1 MHDDRLV
8 GQTIDSQFEI
18 VARLG
23 QGGNGV
29 VYKARQLQVGRTV
42 ALKFFN
48 LPIQAHDDYL
58 ERFRQ
63 EGRILS
69 GMNHPGIMRCFMLGL
84 YQDKIPYLVF
94 EFVEGPTLRQLIA
107 GRGKLGWRE
116 AAQIAIKICEAL
128 DYGESCGVLH
138 RDLKPENIIV
148 RDNAA
153 DGYPEVKILDYGLA
167 KFLADPNKQVQTNT
181 GIIIGT
187 PAYMSPE
194 QCMGERASSQ
204 SDIYSLGVVLFEMID
219 GRPPFESG
227 SPVVLLSKHV
237 SEIPRQPE
245 TATPDTPAA
254 ILAIISKALAK
265 SPANRFGSAS
275 QMARALKSALA
286 GDTVGITA
294 PHRFGRTSFASRA
307 LLPKLTLLFCLVGAT
322 AGLALAMAD
331 PGIVRPEFLSRFLAH
346 DQKSLSETAKFLER
360 LHKSK
365 AASLFYEA
373 AAVRSPISASSV
385 ETLGKAVDCAAQ
397 GGESTRA
404 EQLSKA
410 GLRQTLLLCNS
421 QRGTQLAKRSA
432 ELADKFSSHL
442 LDTDLPWSNNDADE
456 TAQTCAALI
465 RFYQRQ
471 PVNSQYLQ
479 PVATRARD
487 VYLLYLSLESRSRR
501 TVADAP
507 ERICAFLK
515 AAETTESVSE
525 QKFLLSSALHSIN
538 AFPDANLWSPI
549 LKTQLSQLGSD
560 SKSHAI
566 MTFGTVAAI
575 GSLSSEL
582 PNPRK
587 RQLIELAVANLNGQ
601 EVGMRKIRTELEH
614 YLANRPDSSDLAFL
628 LKFIDAKTLF
638 ASGQEAAA
646 FSELCRAYYDSRK
659 EGDSSAALQEELNTQ
674 ASRLLTNGRARELER
689 TVMNILCG
697 KLRVPPT
704 VAERLAR
711 AWLNASP
718 QRVKQELVKTPV
730 ATMAPEQKLELLSLR
745 GLLLGLA
752 GDFARSDN
760 CFKQFEELLRPPIE
774 KTLLEYFFAHRAEVC
789 IVKREFVRAA
799 MFARKSIQQADL
811 AGDLEYKPLCNY
823 LLLVAR
829 ICSDDTK
836 VEDYYQH
843 PNKYG
848 LSQTQLAQAAS
859 VKLNSYLVEGKS
871 SLAKKFIESKLFL
884 ADDKSLE
891 RNTRYFIFLAAGD
904 LFAENGEFSKARQAY
919 KKSAAVASEQGANSA
934 LSLECRQKLLGLDL
948 IEDKLDFRAV
958 YDNRQ
963 SYGATMASMAEAAR
977 NRVVFLCHRGLYSDA
992 RKYLQDKLF
1001 LADEPTAN
1009 INARLNLLS
1018 LSAELENSFQNRG
1031 AAIATYRKALSL
1043 ATNSGKVAEANRLK
1057 SVIASLEKLDL
1068 RQNRRSLIL

>member
-48 LPIQAHDDYL
+48 LPIQANADYL

-94 EFVEGPTLRQLIA
+94 EFVEGPTLRQLIE

-148 RDNAA
+148 KDNAA
-153 DGYPEVKILDYGLA
+153 TGYPEVKILDYGLA

-237 SEIPRQPE
+237 NEIPRQPDS
-245 TATPDTPAA
+245 ATPDTPAA

-265 SPANRFGSAS
+265 SPANRFDSAS

-294 PHRFGRTSFASRA
+294 PHRFGRTSFGSRA

-331 PGIVRPEFLSRFLAH
+331 PGIFRPEFLSRFLAQ
-346 DQKSLSETAKFLER
+346 DQKSLCEAAKLLER

-385 ETLGKAVDCAAQ
+385 EALGKAVDCAAQ

-410 GLRQTLLLCNS
+410 GLQQTLLLCNS

-507 ERICAFLK
+507 ERVCAFLK

-538 AFPDANLWSPI
+538 AFPDAKLWSQI

-560 SKSHAI
+560 SKSNAI

-575 GSLSSEL
+575 GSLRSEL

-601 EVGMRKIRTELEH
+601 AVGMRKIRTELEQ
-614 YLANRPDSSDLAFL
+614 YLANRPGSSDLAFL

-674 ASRLLTNGRARELER
+674 ASRLLTNGRAGELER

-704 VAERLAR
+704 VGERLAR
-711 AWLNASP
+711 ACLNASP
-718 QRVKQELVKTPV
+718 QRVKQELVKAPV
-730 ATMAPEQKLELLSLR
+730 TTMAPEQKLELL
-745 GLLLGLA
+745 
-752 GDFARSDN
+752 
-760 CFKQFEELLRPPIE
+760 
-774 KTLLEYFFAHRAEVC
+774 
-789 IVKREFVRAA
+789 
-799 MFARKSIQQADL
+799 
-811 AGDLEYKPLCNY
+811 
-823 LLLVAR
+823 
-829 ICSDDTK
+829 
-836 VEDYYQH
+836 
-843 PNKYG
+843 
-848 LSQTQLAQAAS
+848 
-859 VKLNSYLVEGKS
+859 
-871 SLAKKFIESKLFL
+871 
-884 ADDKSLE
+884 
-891 RNTRYFIFLAAGD
+891 
-904 LFAENGEFSKARQAY
+904 
-919 KKSAAVASEQGANSA
+919 
-934 LSLECRQKLLGLDL
+934 
-948 IEDKLDFRAV
+948 
-958 YDNRQ
+958 
-963 SYGATMASMAEAAR
+963 
-977 NRVVFLCHRGLYSDA
+977 
-992 RKYLQDKLF
+992 
-1001 LADEPTAN
+1001 
-1009 INARLNLLS
+1009 
-1018 LSAELENSFQNRG
+1018 
-1031 AAIATYRKALSL
+1031 
-1043 ATNSGKVAEANRLK
+1043 
-1057 SVIASLEKLDL
+1057 
-1068 RQNRRSLIL
+1068 